1 MLGNCIIRNPSM
13 KNGKLDKGSLCES
26 LLFFEKTHLIIDNAT
41 LGTLI
46 NADFLDDLI
55 AMLKAGYMSA
65 NFSPQSPALHTNNI
79 NGLREHFFTVIKLGG
94 DQKHPNM
101 RNPELLESQ
110 LLRLS
115 DNKDRAK
122 KQYRQLAK
130 LITFEDIADHNLPR
144 LARDDIADPLIAKEV
159 ARLAIRGFGVPEEE
173 IAFSKID
180 VLPLNDNK
188 FVITTDIDF
197 DKIRKYVP
205 EDEKATFGQNH
216 LFPAISDARFD
227 IGIAA
232 THNAAFV
239 GNEKNEA
246 ILNLIF
252 QRILGARFNAK
263 NAPRKIYD
271 FISVATPSVRE
282 VINSG
287 ERSPT
292 DFIKLM
298 ENSDSFRRWL
308 NRQNPSADLVT
319 EMLREKSNTG
329 WLETLPAK
337 TMRFGLFTG
346 LGMLAEPFAPGASV
360 AFDAADTFIFE
371 RLGVSWRPHY
381 FVENNLRG
389 FLEKNI

>member
-1 MLGNCIIRNPSM
+1 MLGNCIIRNPAM

-65 NFSPQSPALHTNNI
+65 NFSPQSPALHTSNTD
-79 NGLREHFFTVIKLGG
+79 GLREHFFTVIKIGG
-94 DQKHPNM
+94 DQKNPNM

-110 LLRLS
+110 LVRLS
-115 DNKDRAK
+115 GNKDRTK

-130 LITFEDIADHNLPR
+130 LITFEDIPDHNLPR
-144 LARDDIADPLIAKEV
+144 LARDDITDPHIANEV
-159 ARLAIRGFGVPEEE
+159 ARLALRNFGVPDEE
-173 IAFSKID
+173 IKFSKID
-180 VLPLNDNK
+180 VMQLNDNK

-227 IGIAA
+227 IGVAA
-232 THNAAFV
+232 THNSAFV
-239 GNEKNEA
+239 GNENNEV

-298 ENSDSFRRWL
+298 EKSESFRRWL
-308 NRQNPSADLVT
+308 SRQNPSADLIT

-360 AFDAADTFIFE
+360 AFGAADTFLLQ

-381 FVENNLRG
+381 FVENDLRG
-389 FLEKNI
+389 FLEKNV